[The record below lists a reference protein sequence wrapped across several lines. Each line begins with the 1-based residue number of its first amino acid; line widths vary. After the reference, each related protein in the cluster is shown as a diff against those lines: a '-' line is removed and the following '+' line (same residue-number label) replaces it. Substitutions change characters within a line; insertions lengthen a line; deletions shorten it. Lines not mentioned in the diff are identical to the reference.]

1 MPIHKSED
9 YKLSAVKYY
18 LKIKNQQ
25 ETCRIFD
32 CSERSL
38 MRWVEKYND
47 TKEIK
52 RKIRKYIAYKV
63 KKEYVDFIKQEI
75 KKDKTI
81 TMNDLLQKLKEKY
94 NDVDLTKMQIYRI
107 VKDNNITLKQ
117 TKVRHEPKTRYKK
130 PIDINKQINEFYKT
144 IKKYNLNDIISI
156 DETSLNAYEVR
167 KHCYETIGKR
177 CVIKTHS
184 QNVFKK
190 YTGIF
195 AISTKGVI
203 GYEIYDKGGIDS
215 ARLVNFLNKF
225 IVKKYKNKLIILDNA
240 SSHRNE
246 NVKDVIQKNNYLLY
260 SVPYQHFTNVIEGY
274 FSVLKSKLRKQN
286 DVGLEKLQ
294 QNIRKLIKEI
304 PKTTYKKLFQGSY
317 NRTKKYIPKKSRE
330 KTLKIYK

>member
-1 MPIHKSED
+1 MAPHKSED
-9 YKLSAVKYY
+9 LKLSAVKHY
-18 LKIKNQQ
+18 LKIKNQKN
-25 ETCRIFD
+25 TCRIFG

-38 MRWVEKYND
+38 MRWVNKFKN
-47 TKEIK
+47 TKSVK
-52 RKIRKYIAYKV
+52 RKTRKYVAYKV
-63 KKEYVDFIKQEI
+63 KKEYVEFIKKEI
-75 KKDKTI
+75 KNAKTI
-81 TMNDLLQKLKEKY
+81 TMS
-94 NDVDLTKMQIYRI
+94 DLTSKLNKKFNVNLSSTHITSV
-107 VKDNNITLKQ
+107 VKDLNITLKQ

-130 PIDINKQINEFYKT
+130 PIDINKQIDEFYKT
-144 IKKYNLNDIISI
+144 IKKYKLNDIISI

-184 QNVFKK
+184 QEVFKK

-215 ARLVNFLNKF
+215 VRLVNFLNKF
-225 IVKKYKNKLIILDNA
+225 IVKKYKNKLIVLDNA
-240 SSHRNE
+240 SSHRNK
-246 NVKDVIQKNNYLLY
+246 NVKDVIQKDNKLLY
-260 SVPYQHFTNVIEGY
+260 AVPYQHFTNVIEGY

-286 DVGLEKLQ
+286 DIGLEKLK

-317 NRTKKYIPKKSRE
+317 NRTKKYKPKKSRA

>member
-63 KKEYVDFIKQEI
+63 KKEYVEFFKDKI

-81 TMNDLLQKLKEKY
+81 TMS
-94 NDVDLTKMQIYRI
+94 DLTSKLNKKFNENLSKSQISNVI
-107 VKDNNITLKQ
+107 KDNNITLKQ
-117 TKVRHEPKTRYKK
+117 TKLRHEPNTRYKK
-130 PIDINKQINEFYKT
+130 PIDINKQLDKFYKT
-144 IKKYNLNDIISI
+144 IKKHNLAEIISI

-167 KHCYETIGKR
+167 KHCYETIGKK
-177 CVIKTHS
+177 CMIKTHS
-184 QNVFKK
+184 QEVFKK

-195 AISTKGVI
+195 AITTKGVI
-203 GYEIYDKGGIDS
+203 GYEIYDKGGINS
-215 ARLVNFLNKF
+215 ERLINFLNKF
-225 IVKKYKNKLIILDNA
+225 IVKKYKNKLIIFDNA
-240 SSHRNE
+240 SSHRNQE
-246 NVKDVIQKNNYLLY
+246 VKEVIQ
-260 SVPYQHFTNVIEGY
+260 
-274 FSVLKSKLRKQN
+274 
-286 DVGLEKLQ
+286 
-294 QNIRKLIKEI
+294 
-304 PKTTYKKLFQGSY
+304 
-317 NRTKKYIPKKSRE
+317 
-330 KTLKIYK
+330 

>member
-1 MPIHKSED
+1 MAPHKSED
-9 YKLSAVKYY
+9 FKLSAVKHY
-18 LKIKNQQ
+18 LKIKNQT
-25 ETCRIFD
+25 ETCRVFG

-38 MRWVEKYND
+38 MRWVKKFKI
-47 TKEIK
+47 TKDVK
-52 RKIRKYIAYKV
+52 RKTRKYIAYKV
-63 KKEYVDFIKQEI
+63 KKEYVKFIKKEI
-75 KKDKTI
+75 KKAKTI
-81 TMNDLLQKLKEKY
+81 TMS
-94 NDVDLTKMQIYRI
+94 DLTSKLNKKFNVNLSSTHITSV
-107 VKDNNITLKQ
+107 VKDLNITLKQ

-130 PIDINKQINEFYKT
+130 PIDINKQIDEFYKT
-144 IKKYNLNDIISI
+144 IKKYKLNDIISI

-184 QNVFKK
+184 QEVFKK

-215 ARLVNFLNKF
+215 VRLVNFLNKF

-240 SSHRNE
+240 SSHRNK
-246 NVKDVIQKNNYLLY
+246 NVKDVIQKDNNLLY
-260 SVPYQHFTNVIEGY
+260 AVPYQHFTNVIEGY

-286 DVGLEKLQ
+286 DVGLNKLK

-317 NRTKKYIPKKSRE
+317 NRTKKYKPKKTRA

>member
-1 MPIHKSED
+1 MPPHKSDD

-18 LKIKNQQ
+18 LKIKNQK
-25 ETCRIFD
+25 ETCRIFG

-38 MRWVEKYND
+38 MRWVEKFMN
-47 TKEIK
+47 TKSVK
-52 RKIRKYIAYKV
+52 RKTRKYVAYKV
-63 KKEYVDFIKQEI
+63 KKEYVEFIKKEI
-75 KKDKTI
+75 KNDKTI

-94 NDVDLTKMQIYRI
+94 SDVKLSKMQIYRV

-130 PIDINKQINEFYKT
+130 PIDINKQLDTFYKT
-144 IKKYNLNDIISI
+144 IKKYKLDDIISI

-167 KHCYETIGKR
+167 KHCYETIGKK

-184 QNVFKK
+184 QEVFKK

-215 ARLVNFLNKF
+215 VRLINFLNKF
-225 IVKKYKNKLIILDNA
+225 IVKKYKNKLIVLDNA
-240 SSHRNE
+240 SSHRNK
-246 NVKDVIQKNNYLLY
+246 NVKDVIQKDNHLLY
-260 SVPYQHFTNVIEGY
+260 AVPYQHFTNVIEGY
-274 FSVLKSKLRKQN
+274 FSVLKSKLRKQK
-286 DVGLEKLQ
+286 DIGLDKLK

-317 NRTKKYIPKKSRE
+317 NRSKKYKPKKSRA
-330 KTLKIYK
+330 KTLKTYK

>member
-1 MPIHKSED
+1 MAPHKSED
-9 YKLSAVKYY
+9 FKLSAVKHY
-18 LKIKNQQ
+18 LKIKNQT
-25 ETCRIFD
+25 ETCRIFG

-38 MRWVEKYND
+38 MRWIEKFK
-47 TKEIK
+47 TIKSVK
-52 RKIRKYIAYKV
+52 RKTRKYIAYKV
-63 KKEYVDFIKQEI
+63 KKEYVDFLKKEI
-75 KKDKTI
+75 KNDKTI
-81 TMNDLLQKLKEKY
+81 TISDLTSKLNQKY
-94 NDVDLTKMQIYRI
+94 NEHLSKSQIANVI
-107 VKDNNITLKQ
+107 KDNNITLKQ

-130 PIDINKQINEFYKT
+130 PIDINKQIDEFYKT
-144 IKKYNLNDIISI
+144 IKKHNLNDIISI

-184 QNVFKK
+184 QEVFKK

-215 ARLVNFLNKF
+215 VRLVNFLNKF
-225 IVKKYKNKLIILDNA
+225 IVKKYKNKLIVLDNA

-246 NVKDVIQKNNYLLY
+246 NVKDVIQKDNHLLY
-260 SVPYQHFTNVIEGY
+260 AVPYQHFTNVIEGY

-286 DVGLEKLQ
+286 DVGLEKLK

-317 NRTKKYIPKKSRE
+317 NRTKKYKPKKSRA

>member
-1 MPIHKSED
+1 M
-9 YKLSAVKYY
+9 KYY
-18 LKIKNQQ
+18 LKIENQR

-47 TKEIK
+47 SKEIK

-63 KKEYVDFIKQEI
+63 KKEYNDFIKQEI

-94 NDVDLTKMQIYRI
+94 NDVNLTKMHIYRI

-117 TKVRHEPKTRYKK
+117 TKVRHKPKIRYKK

-184 QNVFKK
+184 QDVFKK

-215 ARLVNFLNKF
+215 VRLVNFLNKF

-246 NVKDVIQKNNYLLY
+246 NVKDVIQKNNHLLY
-260 SVPYQHFTNVIEGY
+260 SVPYQHFTNVIE
-274 FSVLKSKLRKQN
+274 
-286 DVGLEKLQ
+286 
-294 QNIRKLIKEI
+294 
-304 PKTTYKKLFQGSY
+304 
-317 NRTKKYIPKKSRE
+317 
-330 KTLKIYK
+330 

>member
-63 KKEYVDFIKQEI
+63 KKEYVEFVKDKI

-81 TMNDLLQKLKEKY
+81 TMS
-94 NDVDLTKMQIYRI
+94 DLTSKLNKKFNENLSKSQISNVI
-107 VKDNNITLKQ
+107 KDNNITLKQ
-117 TKVRHEPKTRYKK
+117 TKLRHEPNTRYKK
-130 PIDINKQINEFYKT
+130 PIDINKQLDKFYKT
-144 IKKYNLNDIISI
+144 IKKHNLDEIISI
-156 DETSLNAYEVR
+156 DETSLNTYEVR
-167 KHCYETIGKR
+167 KHCYETIGKK
-177 CVIKTHS
+177 CMIKTHS
-184 QNVFKK
+184 QEVFKK

-195 AISTKGVI
+195 AITTKGVI
-203 GYEIYDKGGIDS
+203 GYEIYDKGGINS
-215 ARLVNFLNKF
+215 ERLINFLNKF
-225 IVKKYKNKLIILDNA
+225 IVKKYKNKLIIFDNA
-240 SSHRNE
+240 SSHRNQE
-246 NVKDVIQKNNYLLY
+246 VKEVIQKDNNLLY
-260 SVPYQHFTNVIEGY
+260 AVPYQPYTNVIEGY
-274 FSVLKSKLRKQN
+274 FSVLKSKLQKNN
-286 DVGLEKLQ
+286 DIGLEKLK

-304 PKTTYKKLFQGSY
+304 PKTTYKKLFKGSY
-317 NRTKKYIPKKSRE
+317 ERTKKYTPKKSRA
-330 KTLKIYK
+330 KSLKNYK